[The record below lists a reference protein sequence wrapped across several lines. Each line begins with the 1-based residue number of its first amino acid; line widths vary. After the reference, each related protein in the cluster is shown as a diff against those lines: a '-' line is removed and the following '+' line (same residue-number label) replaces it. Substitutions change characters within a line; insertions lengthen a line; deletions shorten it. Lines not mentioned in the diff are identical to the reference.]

1 MCSVDTALNVAI
13 FLVIVGIVYTTLGGN
28 MYFLSNEGFGN
39 DLKTPPCTPE
49 NYCFKGTF
57 ARSTV
62 KPCQFL
68 QERHN
73 YTEKKEVDCF
83 KESNPLLENYPC
95 YSIRSQCV
103 TDKHGVNR
111 CRWVKA

>member
-1 MCSVDTALNVAI
+1 MCSIDVVLNIAI
-13 FLVIVGIVYTTLGGN
+13 LLVIVGIVYLTLGGN
-28 MYFLSNEGFGN
+28 MFVLESENFGSNIV
-39 DLKTPPCTPE
+39 TPECTPE
-49 NYCFKGTF
+49 NYCFRGSF

-73 YTEKKEVDCF
+73 YKNKSEGDCYKET
-83 KESNPLLENYPC
+83 NPLLENYPC
-95 YSIRSQCV
+95 FSNKSECV